1 MRSATKTLNR
11 GFSLIELLIALGVG
25 VLVLGAA
32 VQLFSKSMTA
42 TWLVS
47 QRAELQE
54 DARAASNLITKDIS
68 LAGAGLPSGGIA
80 LASGTAS
87 SPVYGCSYNSPASCY
102 LGTTG
107 TSAVNYP
114 TQTVGASTIRYM
126 YGVIPGCQTGITVS
140 ALHGPTD
147 TITVVYADNNFLL
160 SDYTVAMNAAG
171 TSVVFTLPSPV
182 PNPLDQKVN
191 NTAVGL
197 QTGDLVLFQTKLG
210 SGTGATTGYAV
221 GEVTTP
227 LPTGTGPA
235 YTVAFSNPDP
245 LLFNQTAAT
254 SGDMKQISAGTGTIA
269 TRIWVITYY
278 LKVLPDPLGAGAG
291 TPVLM
296 RQVNGRAPVPVAE
309 NVVNLQF
316 TYDTYDSS
324 GNLLA
329 ASCDGGQTATPP
341 VSPNLIRTINIL
353 HMTFR
358 SQLSGGNMVVQKVN
372 AGATAGALAG
382 YQGYDV
388 QTSISARNLSFS
400 QRYQ

>member
-1 MRSATKTLNR
+1 MHSATRISSR
-11 GFSLIELLIALGVG
+11 GFSLIELMIALAVG
-25 VLVLGAA
+25 MLVLGAA

-54 DARAASNLITKDIS
+54 DARAASNLLTKDIS

-87 SPVYGCSYNSPASCY
+87 SPIFGCSYNASCY
-102 LGTTG
+102 LGSTG
-107 TSAVNYP
+107 TAAVNYP

-126 YGVIPGCQTGITVS
+126 YGVIPGCTQGITIN
-140 ALHGPTD
+140 AAQGPTD
-147 TITVVYADNNFLL
+147 TITVVYADSTFLL
-160 SDYTVAMNAAG
+160 SDYTVAFVTPAA
-171 TSVVFTLPSPV
+171 TAVTFTLPSPA
-182 PNPLDQKVN
+182 PNPSDQAVN

-197 QTGDLVLFQTKLG
+197 QPGDLVLFQTKLG
-210 SGTGATTGYAV
+210 SGTGATTGYAI
-221 GEVTTP
+221 GEVTSP
-227 LPTGTGPA
+227 LPLGTGPS
-235 YTVAFSNPDP
+235 YTVNFANADP
-245 LLFNQTAAT
+245 LLFNQSTAT
-254 SGDMKQISAGTGTIA
+254 SGDLAQISAGTGTVA
-269 TRIWVITYY
+269 TRIWVTTYY
-278 LKVLPDPLGAGAG
+278 LKILPDPLGVGPG

-296 RQVNGRAPVPVAE
+296 RQVNGRLPVPVAE

-324 GNLLA
+324 GNLLH
-329 ASCDGGQTATPP
+329 ASCDGGQSLTPP
-341 VSPNLIRTINIL
+341 VSPNLIRTINIAHL
-353 HMTFR
+353 TFR
-358 SQLSGGNMVVQKVN
+358 SQMTGGNMVVQKITTT
-372 AGATAGALAG
+372 TAGALTG

>member
-1 MRSATKTLNR
+1 MRSATKNSNR

-32 VQLFSKSMTA
+32 VQLFSKSVGA

-54 DARAASNLITKDIS
+54 DARAASNLLTKDIS
-68 LAGAGLPSGGIA
+68 LAGAGLPSGGVA
-80 LASGTAS
+80 LASGTS
-87 SPVYGCSYNSPASCY
+87 TPPIYGCSYNATCY
-102 LGTTG
+102 LGASG
-107 TSAVNYP
+107 TASVKYP
-114 TQTVGASTIRYM
+114 VQTAINYM
-126 YGVIPGCQTGITVS
+126 YGVIPGCQAGITVN
-140 ALHGPTD
+140 AAQGATD
-147 TITVVYADNNFLL
+147 TITVVYADSTFLL
-160 SDYTVAMNAAG
+160 SDYTVAFNNASG
-171 TSVVFTLPSPV
+171 TAVTFTLPSPA
-182 PNPLDQKVN
+182 PNPLDQAVD

-197 QTGDLVLFQTKLG
+197 QAGDLVLFQDKLG
-210 SGTGATTGYAV
+210 TGSGATTGYAI
-221 GEVTTP
+221 GEVTNP

-235 YTVAFSNPDP
+235 YVVNFATADP
-245 LLFNQTAAT
+245 LLFNQTSAT
-254 SGDMKQISAGTGTIA
+254 SGDMKQISAGTGAVA

-278 LKVLPDPLGAGAG
+278 LKILPDPLGVGAG

-296 RQVNGRAPVPVAE
+296 RQVNGRTPVPVAE

-324 GNLLA
+324 GNLLHA
-329 ASCDGGQTATPP
+329 TCDGGQSLG

-353 HMTFR
+353 HLTFR
-358 SQLSGGNMVVQKVN
+358 SQMSGGNLVVQKIN
-372 AGATAGALAG
+372 TTTAGALAG

>member
-1 MRSATKTLNR
+1 
-11 GFSLIELLIALGVG
+11 
-25 VLVLGAA
+25 
-32 VQLFSKSMTA
+32 
-42 TWLVS
+42 
-47 QRAELQE
+47 
-54 DARAASNLITKDIS
+54 
-68 LAGAGLPSGGIA
+68 
-80 LASGTAS
+80 
-87 SPVYGCSYNSPASCY
+87 
-102 LGTTG
+102 
-107 TSAVNYP
+107 
-114 TQTVGASTIRYM
+114 
-126 YGVIPGCQTGITVS
+126 
-140 ALHGPTD
+140 
-147 TITVVYADNNFLL
+147 
-160 SDYTVAMNAAG
+160 
-171 TSVVFTLPSPV
+171 
-182 PNPLDQKVN
+182 
-191 NTAVGL
+191 
-197 QTGDLVLFQTKLG
+197 
-210 SGTGATTGYAV
+210 
-221 GEVTTP
+221 VTTP

-235 YTVAFSNPDP
+235 YTVAFSNADP